1 MNTMKT
7 NKKNFQTN
15 LQKVIARVMTLI
27 LLLVISLTLS
37 SCPSPIPYD
46 REVYSHEEFVKQIE
60 TYYSC
65 HDLFVETYI
74 SFDLDDNDAVSKSI
88 YFTATNVNSKA
99 RGFNIKHGYVCD
111 RYNDDGLLFRFI
123 YYLKTKENDYGYKI
137 KCFNRIFD
145 YNFNENDKIEIL
157 SSQVFNCKGNLDF
170 KYDLMYEELACQLLI
185 EPDAAI
191 YNHTYHYSFCV
202 NGLEMCCI
210 HISSIEEASEEKLD
224 EIIQMLLD
232 SLVILNPDDFFI
244 WRGVK

>member
-1 MNTMKT
+1 MKT
-7 NKKNFQTN
+7 KFKINIKKLIT
-15 LQKVIARVMTLI
+15 RVVLFA
-27 LLLVISLTLS
+27 LLLTCMTSLT

-46 REVYSHEEFVKQIE
+46 WEVYSHEEFVKQIE

-111 RYNDDGLLFRFI
+111 RYDDGLIYRFI
-123 YYLKTKENDYGYKI
+123 YYLKTEENDYGYKI
-137 KCFNRIFD
+137 KCFNRKFD

-170 KYDLMYEELACQLLI
+170 EYDLMYEEFAVELLI

-191 YNHTYHYSFCV
+191 YNHTYHYSFRV

-232 SLVILNPDDFFI
+232 SLVILNPNDFFI